1 MIPAR
6 VLVAEEAAEPR
17 QRSSAQ
23 GQRAVVAASVVVLML
38 LDVLIVAAVFAVSYA
53 VRLRMADV
61 TAAPVLSND
70 YFEMS
75 QTVGL
80 VAAVLLALQGLADVE
95 RGRSWPTRL
104 RAITSA
110 VSTATVIGVLL
121 SFEADAPISR
131 AWLAIGWSVSIAA
144 LAGWRTIAPALYLMV
159 RRSLVTRPRAVVV
172 GANALGQEVA
182 SELAARFEVIGYVDN
197 GSDLGD
203 ALDRPL
209 ISAIADLESVVR
221 SQGVD
226 ELIVALPPDR
236 REQVTRIIA
245 RGFGRVVNVKVLQEF
260 GEHLPRQVELGRFGA
275 RPYIG
280 YAPVARVSWIKRALD
295 VCLGTSAVI
304 MLSPVI
310 IGVAIAVKRDSA
322 GPVFYRQRRVG
333 RDGTTFE
340 MLKFR
345 SMCLGAETMVTV
357 LREKNEASGPL
368 FKIRNDPRI
377 TSVGRFLRRF
387 SLDELPQ
394 LFNVLRGEMSLVGPR
409 PPLPAEVALYEEW
422 QLGRLQAMPGMTGL
436 WQVSGRSE
444 VPFNDMVRL
453 DLHYV
458 RNWSV
463 GLDLEII
470 LRTVPAVLSNHGAY

>member
-6 VLVAEEAAEPR
+6 VLVADEIEPR
-17 QRSSAQ
+17 QRSSLQ
-23 GQRAVVAASVVVLML
+23 GQRTVVAASVAILML
-38 LDVLIVAAVFAVSYA
+38 VDVAIVSAAFFVAYVA
-53 VRLRMADV
+53 RLRLADV
-61 TAAPVLSND
+61 TAAPISGD
-70 YFEMS
+70 YLEMS

-80 VAAVLLALQGLADVE
+80 VSAVLLALQGLADVE

-121 SFEADAPISR
+121 SFEADEPISR
-131 AWLAIGWSVSIAA
+131 ASLAIGWSLAIVG
-144 LAGWRTIAPALYLMV
+144 LAGWRTIAPAFYLTV
-159 RRSLVTRPRAVVV
+159 RRHLVTRPRAVVV

-182 SELAARFEVIGYVDN
+182 GELAQRFEVIGYVDN
-197 GSDLGD
+197 GSDLDG

-209 ISAIADLESVVR
+209 ISAIADLESIVR

-226 ELIVALPPDR
+226 ELIVALPADR

-245 RGFGRVVNVKVLQEF
+245 RGFGRSVNVKVLQEF

-280 YAPVARVSWIKRALD
+280 YAPVARVTWVKRALD
-295 VCLGTSAVI
+295 LCLGMLAVVV
-304 MLSPVI
+304 LSPVI
-310 IGVAIAVKRDSA
+310 VGAAIAVKLDSP

-333 RDGTTFE
+333 RDSKEFE

-345 SMCLGAETMVTV
+345 SMCTGADAMVSV
-357 LREKNEASGPL
+357 LSEKNEASGPL
-368 FKIRNDPRI
+368 FKIRKDPRI
-377 TSVGRFLRRF
+377 TRVGRFLRRF

-394 LFNVLRGEMSLVGPR
+394 LFNVLRGDMSLVGPR
-409 PPLPAEVALYEEW
+409 PPLPAEVDKYEEW

-444 VPFNDMVRL
+444 VPFKDMVRL

-463 GLDLEII
+463 GLDLEIM